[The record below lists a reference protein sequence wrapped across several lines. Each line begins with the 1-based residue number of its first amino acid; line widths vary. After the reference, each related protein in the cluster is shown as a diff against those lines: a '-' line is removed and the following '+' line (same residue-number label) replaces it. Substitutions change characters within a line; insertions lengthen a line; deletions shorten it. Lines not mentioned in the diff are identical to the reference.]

1 MADSMKVSVIIPVY
15 NAGKY
20 IETCVV
26 SAARQSIEELEI
38 LCIDDGSTDD
48 SLAVLRRMQESD
60 DRIRIIEQANQ
71 GSGKARN
78 QGILQARG
86 EFLLFLDADDYLL
99 DQTALKRMYQT
110 CKENHVSICGAFRNI
125 DREGKTAPMS
135 LHRKE
140 CDGYP
145 GGRKMSYREYQY
157 AFHFS
162 TYLYERKLLT
172 AHQIFFPDYR
182 RFQDPPF
189 FVKAMIAA
197 EEFYILPVELY
208 CFRSGH
214 QNYAFSHRQVNDIVR
229 GLTDLLRMSSEKELK
244 KLHLLAVSRLNEGFF
259 WNIVQH
265 LDVDN
270 GELLSLL
277 MEAERMV
284 RQDWAAGLCEE
295 TDFCL
300 KALRFL
306 LRAGVEKCE
315 NYRRELAARGYGEV
329 QLGCVFPFHRVPP
342 KSRVILYAAGVM
354 GWTYYRQIRE
364 NTDYTL
370 VAWVDRQYGKY
381 ADSDPK
387 IRSVESIWKMNYD
400 YIVIA
405 IEEEWTAME
414 IISSLREMGVP
425 EEKIVWGLSI

>member
-1 MADSMKVSVIIPVY
+1 M
-15 NAGKY
+15 
-20 IETCVV
+20 
-26 SAARQSIEELEI
+26 
-38 LCIDDGSTDD
+38 
-48 SLAVLRRMQESD
+48 
-60 DRIRIIEQANQ
+60 
-71 GSGKARN
+71 
-78 QGILQARG
+78 
-86 EFLLFLDADDYLL
+86 
-99 DQTALKRMYQT
+99 
-110 CKENHVSICGAFRNI
+110 
-125 DREGKTAPMS
+125 
-135 LHRKE
+135 
-140 CDGYP
+140 
-145 GGRKMSYREYQY
+145 
-157 AFHFS
+157 
-162 TYLYERKLLT
+162 
-172 AHQIFFPDYR
+172 
-182 RFQDPPF
+182 
-189 FVKAMIAA
+189 
-197 EEFYILPVELY
+197 
-208 CFRSGH
+208 
-214 QNYAFSHRQVNDIVR
+214 
-229 GLTDLLRMSSEKELK
+229 
-244 KLHLLAVSRLNEGFF
+244 
-259 WNIVQH
+259 QH

-270 GELLSLL
+270 RELLSLL

-284 RQDWAAGLCEE
+284 RRDWAVGLCEE

-387 IRSVESIWKMNYD
+387 IRSVESIWKMDYD

>member
-1 MADSMKVSVIIPVY
+1 MPKISVIIPVY
-15 NAGKY
+15 NTQQY
-20 IETCVV
+20 IEQC
-26 SAARQSIEELEI
+26 IESVRCQTLKDLEI
-38 LCIDDGSTDD
+38 LCVDDGSTDA
-48 SLAVLRRMQESD
+48 SPAILHSMQEAD
-60 DRIRIIEQANQ
+60 GRVRIFLQENQ
-71 GSGKARN
+71 GPGKARN
-78 QGILQARG
+78 YGLRQAEG
-86 EFLLFLDADDYLL
+86 EYILFLDADDYLL
-99 DQTALKRMYQT
+99 DASALEQMYHA
-110 CKENHVSICGAFRNI
+110 CVSQSVPICGAFRSC
-125 DREGKTAPMS
+125 DRDGVITPMG
-135 LHRKE
+135 LHRRE
-140 CDGYP
+140 CQDAPAG
-145 GGRKMSYREYQY
+145 KKIAYRDYQY
-157 AFHFS
+157 DFHYS
-162 TYLYERKLLT
+162 TYLYRRELLT
-172 AHQIFFPDYR
+172 EQQIFFPDYR

-189 FVKAMIAA
+189 FVRAMIAA
-197 EEFYILPVELY
+197 KEFYIVPVELY
-208 CFRSGH
+208 CFRTGH
-214 QNYAFSHRQVNDIVR
+214 QDYALSAEKVNDIVR

-270 GELLSLL
+270 GALLPLL
-277 MEAERMV
+277 MEAERTI
-284 RQDWAAGLCEE
+284 RRDWAAGLCEE

-315 NYRRELAARGYGEV
+315 NYRRELAGRGYGEV

-381 ADSDPK
+381 ADTDPE
-387 IRSVESIWKMNYD
+387 IRSVESIWKLDYD